1 MNKSVEMNTSQ
12 SVSHYL
18 PKIGKLNSEAI
29 DLKHKGSLNTDRY
42 SRTQSNSE
50 INNNSKLMG
59 TRKIV
64 NLDGIRNVQEY
75 DKMN

>member
-1 MNKSVEMNTSQ
+1 MNKSFETNIQ

-18 PKIGKLNSEAI
+18 PKIGKLNSEVVGT
-29 DLKHKGSLNTDRY
+29 LRHKGSLNTDRY

-50 INNNSKLMG
+50 INSSKLMS

-64 NLDGIRNVQEY
+64 NLDGIKNVQEY